1 VTAFST
7 VVRYTIQESVRRRV
21 FAVVVI
27 LSVSFA
33 AVYTAG
39 AAAIFGS
46 VTDLGPAESERAAVG
61 AGLLGFAM
69 FVVLFLGTTLAIF
82 LTIGTVRGDAERG
95 LLQPLV
101 VRPLG
106 RTRLLAARLTAA
118 AGMSGA
124 YVVAFFLVLVLL
136 TAGVGQWFPDS
147 IPGATLGLV
156 GAVLVVCLMSLLG
169 STLLSSTA
177 NGIAVFMLFGAG
189 LAGALLHQLALGL
202 DSAVLKGVSE
212 LAGWLLPFMALYLSA
227 LGSLGPE
234 IDAGDVL
241 GGPSGLALFL
251 WTLVYAGLL
260 AAAARTLFLSRD
272 L

>member
-1 VTAFST
+1 VTAFNAI
-7 VVRYTIQESVRRRV
+7 VRYAVQESVRRRV
-21 FAVVVI
+21 FAVVLV
-27 LSVSFA
+27 LSISFA

-39 AAAIFGS
+39 AAAIFGG
-46 VTDLGPAESERAAVG
+46 VDDFGAAEGERAAVG
-61 AGLLGFAM
+61 TGLLGFAM
-69 FVVLFLGTTLAIF
+69 FVVLFLGATLAIF

-118 AGMSGA
+118 AGMSSA
-124 YVVAFFLVLVLL
+124 YVIAFFLTLVLL

-147 IPGATLGLV
+147 VPGATLGLV
-156 GAVLVVCLMSLLG
+156 GAVMVVCLRSLLG
-169 STLLSSTA
+169 STVLSSTA
-177 NGIAVFMLFGAG
+177 NGIGVFMLFGAG
-189 LAGALLHQLALGL
+189 LAGALMHQLALGL

-212 LAGWLLPFMALYLSA
+212 LVGWLLPFMALYLSA

-234 IDAGDVL
+234 IDTGQVL

-251 WTLVYAGLL
+251 WTLLYLGLL
-260 AAAARTLFLSRD
+260 AAGARALFLSRD

>member
-1 VTAFST
+1 MTAFTT
-7 VVRYTIQESVRRRV
+7 VVRYAIQESLRRRV
-21 FAVVVI
+21 FLVVLV

-39 AAAIFGS
+39 AAAIFSGVS
-46 VTDLGPAESERAAVG
+46 DFRAAESERAAVG
-61 AGLLGFAM
+61 TGLLGFAM

-106 RTRLLAARLTAA
+106 RTRLLAARLAAA
-118 AGMSGA
+118 AGMSSA
-124 YVVAFFLVLVLL
+124 YVVAFFALLMLL
-136 TAGVGQWFPDS
+136 TAGVGQWFPAS
-147 IPGATLGLV
+147 VLGATLGLV
-156 GAVLVVCLMSLLG
+156 GAVLVVCLLSLLG
-169 STLLSSTA
+169 STFLSSTA

-234 IDAGDVL
+234 IDAGDIL
-241 GGPSGLALFL
+241 GGPSGLTLVLWTLAYLVLLAAGARALFL
-251 WTLVYAGLL
+251 N
-260 AAAARTLFLSRD
+260 RD

>member
-1 VTAFST
+1 LTPFAT
-7 VVRYTIQESVRRRV
+7 VVRYAIQESVRRRV
-21 FAVVVI
+21 FLVVLV
-27 LSVSFA
+27 LSASFV

-39 AAAIFGS
+39 AAAIFGGLS
-46 VTDLGPAESERAAVG
+46 DFDPGGGEHAAAG

-95 LLQPLV
+95 LLQPLL

-118 AGMSGA
+118 AGMSSA
-124 YVVAFFLVLVLL
+124 YVVAFFLLLVVL
-136 TAGVGQWFPDS
+136 TASVGQWVPDS
-147 IPGATLGLV
+147 LPGATLGLV
-156 GAVLVVCLMSLLG
+156 GAVLVVCLLSLLG
-169 STLLSSTA
+169 STFLSSTA

-189 LAGALLHQLALGL
+189 LGGALLHQLAIGL
-202 DSAVLKGVSE
+202 DSSALKGVSE

-227 LGSLGPE
+227 LGSLGPD
-234 IDAGDVL
+234 IDTADIL
-241 GGPSGLALFL
+241 GGPSGLALVL
-251 WTLVYAGLL
+251 WTLFYLGLL
-260 AAAARTLFLSRD
+260 AVGARTIFLSRD